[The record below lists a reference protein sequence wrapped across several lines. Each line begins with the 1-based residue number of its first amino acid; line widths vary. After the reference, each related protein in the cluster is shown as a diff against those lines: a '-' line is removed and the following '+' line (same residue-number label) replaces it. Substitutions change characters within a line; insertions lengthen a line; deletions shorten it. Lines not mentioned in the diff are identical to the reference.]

1 LSEFLQIL
9 QNPKYTS
16 DLNETLVAKI
26 TAMIQ
31 NALSTLTSN
40 KRENN
45 TLDQTI
51 ETEDYT
57 ATGDKLKAKMSHKDD
72 RIKKESKS
80 FENGDENDDEND
92 DDNEYDNDN

>member
-1 LSEFLQIL
+1 MSEFLQIL

-57 ATGDKLKAKMSHKDD
+57 ATGDKLKAKMNHKDD

-80 FENGDENDDEND
+80 FEHGDDNDNENDD
-92 DDNEYDNDN
+92 EYDNDN

>member
-1 LSEFLQIL
+1 MSEFLQIL

-16 DLNETLVAKI
+16 DLNESLVNKI

-31 NALSTLTSN
+31 NALSTLTTN
-40 KRENN
+40 RRENN

-51 ETEDYT
+51 ETDDYT
-57 ATGDKLKAKMSHKDD
+57 ATGEKLKAKMNHKDD

-80 FENGDENDDEND
+80 FENGDNDNDE
-92 DDNEYDNDN
+92 DNEYDNDN

>member
-72 RIKKESKS
+72 IIKKESKS

>member
-1 LSEFLQIL
+1 MSEFLQIL

-72 RIKKESKS
+72 IIKKESKS
-80 FENGDENDDEND
+80 FENGDENDNEND

>member
-57 ATGDKLKAKMSHKDD
+57 ATGEKLKAKMNHKDD

-80 FENGDENDDEND
+80 FENGDGDEND